1 MIRSLGLRNVG
12 WRTIVVRTVTEFIDD
27 ELPTYASALAFQM
40 FFSLFPFLL
49 LLIAVIGF
57 LELPEFF
64 DWLQAQ
70 ATLVLPG
77 AAMDLVLPAIEQLQ
91 TQKPGLFSIG
101 AVVALWSSSSAIRSS
116 MDAMNR
122 AYDVEEGR
130 PTWKRIPLSVLYT
143 VGVAAF
149 LLAAAGLMVTGPQ
162 VMNWLAGQLGIEDVV
177 VLLWNWLRIPVAV
190 LLLMMVV
197 ASVYYLLPD
206 VKQEFRFITP
216 GSVLAVLVWLVA
228 SMGFSYYAKNFA
240 TYNAMYGS
248 IGAIIILLLYLYI
261 SAAVLLFGAE
271 LNAVIEH
278 HSREGK
284 KPGEKKADEGAVVQL
299 PE

>member
-1 MIRSLGLRNVG
+1 MIGSLGLRDVG
-12 WRTIVVRTVTEFIDD
+12 WRTIVVRTVTEFIED

-70 ATLVLPG
+70 ATLVLPS

-122 AYDVEEGR
+122 AYDVQEGR

-162 VMNWLAGQLGIEDVV
+162 VMNWLAGQLGIEDAVV
-177 VLLWNWLRIPVAV
+177 VLWNWLRIPAAV

-197 ASVYYLLPD
+197 AAVYYLLPD
-206 VKQEFRFITP
+206 VEQEFRFITP
-216 GSVLAVLVWLVA
+216 ARCWRCWCGWWRPWASVTTRRTSPTTTPCTAA
-228 SMGFSYYAKNFA
+228 SARSSSCCC
-240 TYNAMYGS
+240 TCTS
-248 IGAIIILLLYLYI
+248 PPPCCC
-261 SAAVLLFGAE
+261 SAP
-271 LNAVIEH
+271 
-278 HSREGK
+278 SSTR
-284 KPGEKKADEGAVVQL
+284 
-299 PE
+299 

>member
-1 MIRSLGLRNVG
+1 M
-12 WRTIVVRTVTEFIDD
+12 
-27 ELPTYASALAFQM
+27 
-40 FFSLFPFLL
+40 
-49 LLIAVIGF
+49 
-57 LELPEFF
+57 
-64 DWLQAQ
+64 
-70 ATLVLPG
+70 
-77 AAMDLVLPAIEQLQ
+77 
-91 TQKPGLFSIG
+91 
-101 AVVALWSSSSAIRSS
+101 
-116 MDAMNR
+116 
-122 AYDVEEGR
+122 EEGR

>member
-1 MIRSLGLRNVG
+1 MIGSLGLRDVG
-12 WRTIVVRTVTEFIDD
+12 WRTIVVRTVTEFIED

-70 ATLVLPG
+70 ATLVLPS

-122 AYDVEEGR
+122 AYDVQEGR

-162 VMNWLAGQLGIEDVV
+162 VMNWLAGQLGIEDAVV
-177 VLLWNWLRIPVAV
+177 VLWNWLRIPAAV

-197 ASVYYLLPD
+197 AAVYYLLPD
-206 VKQEFRFITP
+206 VEQEFRFITP

-228 SMGFSYYAKNFA
+228 SLGFSYYAKNFA
-240 TYNAMYGS
+240 NYNAMYGS

-261 SAAVLLFGAE
+261 SAAVLLLGAE

-284 KPGEKKADEGAVVQL
+284 NPGEKKAEDGDAPHL
-299 PE
+299 PG

>member
-1 MIRSLGLRNVG
+1 MIGSLGLRDVG
-12 WRTIVVRTVTEFIDD
+12 WRTIVVRTVTEFIED

-70 ATLVLPG
+70 AALVLPS

-122 AYDVEEGR
+122 AYDVQEGR

-162 VMNWLAGQLGIEDVV
+162 VMNWLAGQLGIEDAVV
-177 VLLWNWLRIPVAV
+177 VLWNWLRIPAAV

-197 ASVYYLLPD
+197 AAVYYLLPD
-206 VKQEFRFITP
+206 VEQEFRFITP

-228 SMGFSYYAKNFA
+228 SLGFSYYAKNFA
-240 TYNAMYGS
+240 NYNAMYGS

-284 KPGEKKADEGAVVQL
+284 NPGEKKAEEGDAPHL
-299 PE
+299 PG